1 MRVKKFSWVSCTHEN
16 YFTLIFFYTQATY
29 NVGDYHAS
37 FVTFKKQLLVLVCEN
52 EPWSVVKSGCKR
64 NGGPT
69 ERSSTTHLLVDL
81 ARTSAGCDCVIRS
94 PLLHAVGSLN
104 ALSQK
109 ASEKE
114 SVLPER
120 LFIFIL
126 YALIIRCKIISC
138 FFIFVVKAAH
148 ENILTTKIS
157 RSTVFMEQAVN
168 VLLQVLF
175 IFA

>member
-1 MRVKKFSWVSCTHEN
+1 M
-16 YFTLIFFYTQATY
+16 
-29 NVGDYHAS
+29 
-37 FVTFKKQLLVLVCEN
+37 TFKKQLLVLVCEN

-69 ERSSTTHLLVDL
+69 ERSSTTHLVDL

-109 ASEKE
+109 ASGKE

-120 LFIFIL
+120 LFVFIL

-138 FFIFVVKAAH
+138 FLFSWSRWP
-148 ENILTTKIS
+148 TKI
-157 RSTVFMEQAVN
+157 F
-168 VLLQVLF
+168 
-175 IFA
+175 